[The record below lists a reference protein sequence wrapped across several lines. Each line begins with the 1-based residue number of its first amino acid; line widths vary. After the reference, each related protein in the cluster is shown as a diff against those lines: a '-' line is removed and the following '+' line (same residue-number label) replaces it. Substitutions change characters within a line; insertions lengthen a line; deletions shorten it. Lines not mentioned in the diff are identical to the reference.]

1 LRLPRLVSRFDGNFI
16 HCELPDGSIGA
27 FPSWM
32 MDAEVCSRLSMST
45 PQLSLEALTDLHNFL
60 KDNIST
66 NQTQTANSSL
76 LKGKGETDL
85 VDSRKRVMQEEKPI
99 TLETI
104 CRRSYDKDF
113 KINAINLYGS
123 SGRSIHTLA
132 RELGI
137 PSATFSKW
145 VRDYRQGGH
154 DSFPG
159 KGQVK
164 SSEEETKFTKSQAA
178 CLCFHKR
185 NNKQDDY

>member
-1 LRLPRLVSRFDGNFI
+1 
-16 HCELPDGSIGA
+16 
-27 FPSWM
+27 M
-32 MDAEVCSRLSMST
+32 
-45 PQLSLEALTDLHNFL
+45 
-60 KDNIST
+60 
-66 NQTQTANSSL
+66 
-76 LKGKGETDL
+76 
-85 VDSRKRVMQEEKPI
+85 
-99 TLETI
+99 
-104 CRRSYDKDF
+104 RSYDKDF

-164 SSEEETKFTKSQAA
+164 SSEEEVRALRKELLHVRQERDILKKAVAIFSGPREKGTVS
-178 CLCFHKR
+178 
-185 NNKQDDY
+185 